1 MKNRNNL
8 EIKSIL
14 LVHDSKN
21 GGYLLDF
28 RDKADS
34 YLFNWGNNHGI
45 HSDFNLLWKNGSK
58 IETKN
63 SVGKF
68 DENLVFTNNKQISY
82 FNLSSKLNAQISLCS
97 RFTDQDLGHSYLHE
111 IIAFTKEVSEIN
123 RVLVTNYLSRKWNLT
138 TTVDMDDD
146 GFLDNIDSNPT
157 SCDVIKPNK
166 MGTSWYARNGGSS
179 QTLNVCTRV
188 QVKGCGDS
196 KWSDLGETVCKNFYH
211 AHYHGPMFQTP
222 SNVKDLSNINTFRVY
237 RVDPGN
243 YNYGC
248 LVKESST
255 DANWNTVNTSHT
267 SDCVSGSLTNLN

>member
-1 MKNRNNL
+1 
-8 EIKSIL
+8 
-14 LVHDSKN
+14 
-21 GGYLLDF
+21 
-28 RDKADS
+28 
-34 YLFNWGNNHGI
+34 
-45 HSDFNLLWKNGSK
+45 
-58 IETKN
+58 
-63 SVGKF
+63 
-68 DENLVFTNNKQISY
+68 
-82 FNLSSKLNAQISLCS
+82 
-97 RFTDQDLGHSYLHE
+97 
-111 IIAFTKEVSEIN
+111 
-123 RVLVTNYLSRKWNLT
+123 
-138 TTVDMDDD
+138 
-146 GFLDNIDSNPT
+146 
-157 SCDVIKPNK
+157 

-179 QTLNVCTRV
+179 KTLNVCTRV

-222 SNVKDLSNINTFRVY
+222 SNVEDLSNINTFRVY